1 MIKICDCKTRLF
13 KMDVE
18 MLDCLFQIDD
28 QQDQGEDAEEEEDT
42 RHVHDVATA
51 TNPVASHGETGKTKH
66 VDSLSIVTVHSLCSC
81 SVKSTLSLL

>member
-1 MIKICDCKTRLF
+1 MIKICDCKTRPFQDGCRDVGLF
-13 KMDVE
+13 VP
-18 MLDCLFQIDD
+18 IDD

-66 VDSLSIVTVHSLCSC
+66 VDSLSIVTVSL
-81 SVKSTLSLL
+81 TLFL

>member
-1 MIKICDCKTRLF
+1 
-13 KMDVE
+13 MDVE

-51 TNPVASHGETGKTKH
+51 TF
-66 VDSLSIVTVHSLCSC
+66 
-81 SVKSTLSLL
+81 